1 MQRSYCALSHL
12 FLIATAVVVLSLWDS
27 VVYLYHDESLVNKSL
42 NILVLFLFSFQL
54 LGQFFR
60 AVCSGWQGFCLP
72 PTPLP
77 SWVDRGWPAPS
88 LHSLWSAHWPVC
100 LSHTHTKRT
109 KFTSFMTRIMDAC
122 TTWEVACWTFCFT
135 KRKYCAFLVYSDAI
149 SFISCTICDGSKLK
163 QWQKGRFSS

>member
-1 MQRSYCALSHL
+1 MQRSYCAPSHL
-12 FLIATAVVVLSLWDS
+12 FLIATAVVLSLWDS

-100 LSHTHTKRT
+100 LSHTHTQSAQSSPLLWLELWMRAQLGRLPVEHFVSQNGST
-109 KFTSFMTRIMDAC
+109 AHSLSTPMP
-122 TTWEVACWTFCFT
+122 
-135 KRKYCAFLVYSDAI
+135 FLSYLAQFVMVVN
-149 SFISCTICDGSKLK
+149 
-163 QWQKGRFSS
+163 